1 MSIAGLNWM
10 QVEDYL
16 ERDDRIV
23 LPVGS
28 TEQHAYLS
36 LATDTILAG
45 RLALEAAEPLGVP
58 VLPAMPFGVAG
69 RWAAFPGTIALS
81 VDTLAAVLVEALDSL
96 VVHGFR
102 RFLVLNGHGGN
113 APVAEPLQAWGQEHP
128 GTLVRF
134 HSWWTGPR
142 AAAALAELEP
152 EPAHAS
158 WLENFPWTRL
168 DGVALPEERK
178 PLVPDGIDELEP
190 EAVRGARRGRVV
202 RGSIRP
208 LRRGDAARLGR
219 RGRRGTGPA
228 RVQLRRSPLQWCR
241 CAR

>member
-1 MSIAGLNWM
+1 VVSIAGLNWM

-23 LPVGS
+23 LPIGS

-69 RWAAFPGTIALS
+69 RWAAFPGTIALG

-113 APVAEPLQAWGQEHP
+113 APVGEPLQAWAEEHP
-128 GTLVRF
+128 GTLLRF
-134 HSWWTGPR
+134 HSWWTGPG

-158 WLENFPWTRL
+158 WMENFPWTRL
-168 DGVALPEERK
+168 PAVTLPEGRK

-190 EAVRGARRGRVV
+190 EAVRELVGDGSCGGPYARSDEEMRRVWDVAVAEV
-202 RGSIRP
+202 RDLLEFS
-208 LRRGDAARLGR
+208 
-219 RGRRGTGPA
+219 
-228 RVQLRRSPLQWCR
+228 
-241 CAR
+241 